1 MVVVLTVRQ
10 PILLVEIVRAQRL
23 STLSALEALRVVVVT
38 HRSDKVILKSLKF
51 VS

>member
-23 STLSALEALRVVVVT
+23 GTLGALEALRVVVVT
-38 HRSDKVILKSLKF
+38 HGSDKVILKS
-51 VS
+51 

>member
-23 STLSALEALRVVVVT
+23 GALSALEALRVVVVT
-38 HRSDKVILKSLKF
+38 HRRDKVILEL
-51 VS
+51 VDC